1 MGSTG
6 SGNFTDYQGY
16 SGNNPKQGG
25 TSFDDVCERAFR
37 TELEDIDTSEYY
49 VANNNLPI
57 INSEVIIS
65 FNGQRIV
72 ALLNNQEIG
81 NLPTKYNYLRR
92 CMESYTYSGIVSN
105 TSTEPINSIIINISP
120 DE

>member
-6 SGNFTDYQGY
+6 SGNFSDYQGY

-25 TSFDDVCERAFR
+25 ISEEDVCEKAFR
-37 TELEDIDTSEYY
+37 TELEDVDTSDYY
-49 VANNNLPI
+49 IKNNDLPI
-57 INSEVIIS
+57 VNSGVFIS

-72 ALLNNQEIG
+72 ALVNNQEIG

-92 CMESYTYSGIVSN
+92 CMESHTYSGIVSN

-120 DE
+120 NE

>member
-16 SGNNPKQGG
+16 SSNNPKQGG
-25 TSFDDVCERAFR
+25 ESKDNVCERAFR

-49 VANNNLPI
+49 RANNNLPEE
-57 INSEVIIS
+57 NSEIFIS
-65 FNGQRIV
+65 FNGYRIV
-72 ALLNNQEIG
+72 ALVNDQEIG

-92 CMESYTYSGIVSN
+92 CMENYTYSGIVSN
-105 TSTEPINSIIINISP
+105 TSTNPINSITINVSP
-120 DE
+120 NE